1 MSDIS
6 EFLEF
11 TWYQQIWYYEQID
24 NQQDCYVWHTEQ
36 CRQCALR
43 CCPSQAYINDQEIND
58 KLKASSDNSSFDTAK
73 DFKLYREDEDPKHE
87 DYEKGLQ
94 TPRLL
99 LSLQMK
105 LKMACMMNCS

>member
-1 MSDIS
+1 MQLLTPTEEKMWEKTPSLNHITMS
-6 EFLEF
+6 
-11 TWYQQIWYYEQID
+11 
-24 NQQDCYVWHTEQ
+24 
-36 CRQCALR
+36 
-43 CCPSQAYINDQEIND
+43 DQEIND

-99 LSLQMK
+99 LSL
-105 LKMACMMNCS
+105 